1 VDLIF
6 SQKPNGELTMSNDG
20 MHVHGPHDHALE
32 HASAHG
38 AQDSFSGRVAVLT
51 AILATVGAMMSYE
64 GGATQAEAM
73 LLKNE
78 AAIKKTEAS
87 NQWNYY
93 QAKGQKQNL
102 ADLGAALSTS
112 DDRIAKFTDQSK
124 RYESEKANIKEKA
137 QSFEDASQKA
147 DHESEHSMH
156 EHHRWAQATTL
167 IQVAI
172 ALSAIALLT
181 RKKWL
186 LWGVLAMG
194 GSSIGIGVITLL
206 GISM

>member
-1 VDLIF
+1 
-6 SQKPNGELTMSNDG
+6 MSHDG
-20 MHVHGPHDHALE
+20 IHVHGPHDHALE
-32 HASAHG
+32 HASKHG
-38 AQDSFSGRVAVLT
+38 AEDSFSGHIAVLT
-51 AILATVGAMMSYE
+51 AILATAGAMMSYE

-87 NQWNYY
+87 DQWNYY

-102 ADLGAALSTS
+102 ADLGAELSTT
-112 DDRIAKFTDQSK
+112 DERAAKFIERSK
-124 RYESEKANIKEKA
+124 RYENEKVEIKKKA
-137 QSFEDASQKA
+137 EELEAESQKA
-147 DHESEHSMH
+147 DHGSEHAMH

-186 LWGVLAMG
+186 QWGVFGVGGFSFAIAVAALMG
-194 GSSIGIGVITLL
+194 L
-206 GISM
+206 

>member
-1 VDLIF
+1 
-6 SQKPNGELTMSNDG
+6 MSHDG
-20 MHVHGPHDHALE
+20 IHVHGPHDHALE
-32 HASAHG
+32 HASKHG
-38 AQDSFSGRVAVLT
+38 SEDSFAGRIAVMT

-87 NQWNYY
+87 DQWNYY

-102 ADLGAALSTS
+102 ADLGAELATG
-112 DDRIAKFTDQSK
+112 DERISKFIEKSK
-124 RYESEKANIKEKA
+124 KYENEKIEIKKKA
-137 QSFEDASQKA
+137 EELETESQRA
-147 DHESEHSMH
+147 DHESEHQMH
-156 EHHRWAQATTL
+156 THHRWAQATTL

-186 LWGVLAMG
+186 QWGVFGVG
-194 GSSIGIGVITLL
+194 GASIAIGIAAFM
-206 GISM
+206 GI